1 MSLSVREAGRSTVIA
16 VHGEVDLDN
25 AGQLAEAVAQAALAR
40 PDAVVLDLAEVRFA
54 DSSTVN
60 VILQAY
66 ATHGP
71 RFRLAALSPFLERV
85 LGITGVLDVLPV
97 YATAA
102 EALEADPGPGR
113 SRQASG
119 RDSH

>member
-16 VHGEVDLDN
+16 VRGEVDLGN
-25 AGQLAEAVAQAALAR
+25 AGQLAEAIAQAALAR
-40 PDAVVLDLAEVRFA
+40 PDAVVLELAEVRFA
-54 DSSTVN
+54 DSTTVN

-66 ATHGP
+66 AAHGA
-71 RFRLAALSPFLERV
+71 RFRLAALSPFVERV
-85 LGITGVLDVLPV
+85 LEITGVLDVLPV

-113 SRQASG
+113 SGQTPG
-119 RDSH
+119 TDSH

>member
-16 VHGEVDLDN
+16 VRGEVDLGN
-25 AGQLAEAVAQAALAR
+25 AGQLAEAIAQAALAR
-40 PDAVVLDLAEVRFA
+40 PDAVVLELAEVRFA
-54 DSSTVN
+54 DSTTVN

-66 ATHGP
+66 ASHGA
-71 RFRLAALSPFLERV
+71 RFRLAALSPFVERV
-85 LGITGVLDVLPV
+85 LEITGVLDVLPV

-113 SRQASG
+113 SGQTPG
-119 RDSH
+119 TDSH